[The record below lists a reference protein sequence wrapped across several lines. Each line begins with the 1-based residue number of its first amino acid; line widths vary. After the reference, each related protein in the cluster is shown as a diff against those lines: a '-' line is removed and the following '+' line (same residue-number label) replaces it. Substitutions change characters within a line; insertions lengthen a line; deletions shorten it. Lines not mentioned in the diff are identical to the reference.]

1 MIQIYKFGNC
11 YLNVECRQVIKNG
24 QPVVLTPKTFDV
36 LLFLIEN
43 HGRVISKD
51 ELLGAVWNGQFV
63 EESNLAVHISK
74 LRALLSSGKTDPLIE
89 TVPGCGYRFV
99 AHIQP
104 ADLEEWDNNSPPTYK
119 ISQNDPAEPAY
130 SDSIAV
136 LPLQNEDND
145 EEIEYLA
152 DGLTENFINNLAY
165 IPKLKVIARN
175 SVFRYKDKK
184 YDIKEVGETLGVSKV
199 LTGRIKI
206 IKDHV
211 TLSVELINTADNTQI
226 WGFQYS
232 QPFSDII
239 KIQEE
244 ITAAVSEKLRTGI
257 SQFINRKNHNP
268 VTEHTESYRLYLKGK
283 YFLNN
288 PTEQSIYKAIT
299 CFEKSIAYDPLNV
312 YSYVEM
318 IESYRLLYVY
328 DYILYTEAQKKIKLL
343 LTIISKFNQSI
354 SDVQCILGAI
364 KEIFEWD
371 FKEAEKHYQYA
382 LYLNP
387 NSMNVYF
394 RYISLLTDLGKFS
407 EALVHIYNFIS
418 LDPISP
424 YNHIRVS
431 KIFYKMEQYKN
442 ALNYLKEALELDPG
456 NYIGVVL
463 LGAVYAELGDYNKAT
478 SYFKKSLK
486 IEFNLDTYTLIGY
499 TKALSGKK
507 DQANEIIK
515 QIKSQFAH
523 KRHVSYKLAII
534 YSALGEVET
543 ALNYV
548 NKAYEEHEYDLV
560 GVKYDPRLK
569 NLRNEPEF
577 KEIVAKVGLPSG

>member
-104 ADLEEWDNNSPPTYK
+104 ADPEEWDNNSPPTYK

-184 YDIKEVGETLGVSKV
+184 YDIKEVGETLDVSKV

-328 DYILYTEAQKKIKLL
+328 DYILYTEAQKKIKPL
-343 LTIISKFNQSI
+343 LTIISNLNQSI
-354 SDVQCILGAI
+354 AEVQSILGAI
-364 KEIFEWD
+364 KEVFEWD
-371 FKEAEKHYQYA
+371 FKEAEKYYINA
-382 LYLNP
+382 LALNSNCVSVRYRYL
-387 NSMNVYF
+387 V
-394 RYISLLTDLGKFS
+394 LLTNLERFS
-407 EALVHIYNFIS
+407 EALEQANKLIS
-418 LDPISP
+418 LDPLSP
-424 YNHIRVS
+424 NSYRHLGR
-431 KIFYKMEQYKN
+431 IFYRMQQFSN
-442 ALNYLKEALELDPG
+442 ALNYLQELLDLEPDDYISLAILGAVLTELGKYDEALEIL
-456 NYIGVVL
+456 NR
-463 LGAVYAELGDYNKAT
+463 
-478 SYFKKSLK
+478 SLE
-486 IEFNLDTYTLIGY
+486 IQFNLDVLSFIGY
-499 TKALSGKK
+499 TYALSNNPNKAR
-507 DQANEIIK
+507 QIIK
-515 QIKSQFAH
+515 QIEYDFKLKHHISF
-523 KRHVSYKLAII
+523 KLAII
-534 YSALGEVET
+534 YLGLGEIDTVFNLLEK
-543 ALNYV
+543 AL
-548 NKAYEEHEYDLV
+548 EEHDIDLAAI
-560 GVKYDPRLK
+560 KSDPRMKLLYK
-569 NLRNEPEF
+569 EPKF
-577 KEIVAKVGLPSG
+577 QEIIKKIGLC

>member
-104 ADLEEWDNNSPPTYK
+104 ADPEEWDNNSPPTYK

-328 DYILYTEAQKKIKLL
+328 DYILYTEAQKKIKPL
-343 LTIISKFNQSI
+343 LTIISNLNQSI
-354 SDVQCILGAI
+354 AEVQSILGAI
-364 KEIFEWD
+364 KEVFEWD
-371 FKEAEKHYQYA
+371 FKEAEKYYINA
-382 LYLNP
+382 LALNSNCVSVRYRYL
-387 NSMNVYF
+387 V
-394 RYISLLTDLGKFS
+394 LLTNLERFS
-407 EALVHIYNFIS
+407 EALEQANKLIS
-418 LDPISP
+418 LDPLSP
-424 YNHIRVS
+424 NSYRHLGR
-431 KIFYKMEQYKN
+431 IFYRMQQFSN
-442 ALNYLKEALELDPG
+442 ALNYLQELLDLEPDDYISLAILGAVLTELGKYDEALEIL
-456 NYIGVVL
+456 NR
-463 LGAVYAELGDYNKAT
+463 
-478 SYFKKSLK
+478 SLE
-486 IEFNLDTYTLIGY
+486 IQFNLDVLSFIGY
-499 TKALSGKK
+499 TYALSNNPNKAR
-507 DQANEIIK
+507 QIIK
-515 QIKSQFAH
+515 QIEYDFKLKHHISF
-523 KRHVSYKLAII
+523 KLAII
-534 YSALGEVET
+534 YLGLGEIDTVFNLLEK
-543 ALNYV
+543 AL
-548 NKAYEEHEYDLV
+548 EEHDIDLAAI
-560 GVKYDPRLK
+560 KSDPRMKLLYK
-569 NLRNEPEF
+569 EPKF
-577 KEIVAKVGLPSG
+577 QEIIKKIGLC

>member
-104 ADLEEWDNNSPPTYK
+104 ADPEEWDNNSPPAYK

-184 YDIKEVGETLGVSKV
+184 YDIKEVGETLDVSKV

-328 DYILYTEAQKKIKLL
+328 DYILYTEAQKKIKPL
-343 LTIISKFNQSI
+343 LTIISNLNQSI
-354 SDVQCILGAI
+354 AEVQSILGAI
-364 KEIFEWD
+364 KEVFEWD
-371 FKEAEKHYQYA
+371 FKEAEKYYINA
-382 LYLNP
+382 LALNSNCVSVRYRYL
-387 NSMNVYF
+387 V
-394 RYISLLTDLGKFS
+394 LLTNLERFS
-407 EALVHIYNFIS
+407 EALEQANKLIS
-418 LDPISP
+418 LDPLSP
-424 YNHIRVS
+424 NSYRHLGR
-431 KIFYKMEQYKN
+431 IFYRMQQFSN
-442 ALNYLKEALELDPG
+442 ALNYLQELLDLEPDDYISLAILGAVLTELGKYDEALEIL
-456 NYIGVVL
+456 NR
-463 LGAVYAELGDYNKAT
+463 
-478 SYFKKSLK
+478 SLE
-486 IEFNLDTYTLIGY
+486 IQFNLDVLSFIGY
-499 TKALSGKK
+499 TYALSNNPNKAR
-507 DQANEIIK
+507 QIIK
-515 QIKSQFAH
+515 QIEYDFKLKHHISF
-523 KRHVSYKLAII
+523 KLAII
-534 YSALGEVET
+534 YLGLGEIDTVFNLLEK
-543 ALNYV
+543 AL
-548 NKAYEEHEYDLV
+548 EEHDIDLAAI
-560 GVKYDPRLK
+560 KSDPRMKLLYK
-569 NLRNEPEF
+569 EPKF
-577 KEIVAKVGLPSG
+577 QEIIKKIGLC